1 MRKEMCTFVANYAL
15 TMRLTPLIV
24 IFTATLMACTPRP
37 KTPEYTPWGT
47 TVGDTGDTATATGG
61 PLTLSD
67 IVAGGEMIALTV
79 SGPKT
84 YYDYHGHGL
93 GLHYLLCERLSERL
107 GVKLRVE
114 VCKDTAEL
122 AARLAKGEG
131 DIVACPATIKGGLS
145 VGPGWTVGRGNRTL
159 ADEIRRWYRPA
170 MLAETER
177 REKTLLAT
185 GGVTRHVYAPMLNR
199 QRGLI
204 SRWDAIFQRHAPTA
218 RLDWR
223 LLAAQCYQESTFD
236 PRAHS
241 WAGACGLMQI
251 MPSTAAHLGLPLSAI
266 YDPEQ
271 NIAASARYM
280 RELMGYFPDAETQ
293 QDRIS
298 FALASYNGGHHHIA
312 DARALTRKHGGNPR
326 RWSDVAPWVLR
337 LAQPQY
343 YTDPCV
349 AYGYMRGSETADYV
363 ARIMRRWQDYGG
375 RPSRTVRPI
384 GGYDGPPTQPS
395 VNIGGAVPH
404 AAKRKH
410 KYAI

>member
-1 MRKEMCTFVANYAL
+1 MRPAFL
-15 TMRLTPLIV
+15 LLIFAA
-24 IFTATLMACTPRP
+24 ITACQSRSRE
-37 KTPEYTPWGT
+37 PEYTPWGT
-47 TVGDTGDTATATGG
+47 AVGEAGDSVPQDNGV
-61 PLTLSD
+61 LTLQD
-67 IVAGGEMIALTV
+67 IVAGGEMIMLTV
-79 SGPKT
+79 SGPRT
-84 YYDYHGHGL
+84 YYDYHGRGL
-93 GLHYLLCERLSERL
+93 GLHYLLCERLAERL

-122 AARLAKGEG
+122 ERRLVAGDG
-131 DIVACPATIKGGLS
+131 DIVACPAHLKKGLAC
-145 VGPGWTVGRGNRTL
+145 GPGWTVGRGNRTL
-159 ADEIRRWYRPA
+159 ADEVRRWYRPE

-177 REKTLLAT
+177 RQKGLLAT

-204 SRWDAIFQRHAPTA
+204 SRWDALFQRHAPTA

-280 RELMGYFPDAETQ
+280 RELMGYFTDAETQ
-293 QDRIS
+293 QDRIC
-298 FALASYNGGHHHIA
+298 FALASYNGGHHHIS
-312 DARALTRKHGGNPR
+312 DARALARKHGGNAR

-337 LAQPQY
+337 LAEPRY
-343 YTDPCV
+343 YTDPSV

-375 RPSRTVRPI
+375 RPSRSLRPA

-395 VNIGGAVPH
+395 VSVGGAVPH

-410 KYAI
+410 RYTI